1 MPSEH
6 CCCHDDEEEGG
17 GEEWLEIAVRGER
30 KIGERDRRQQ
40 GTKWEKGEKWT
51 KLDGYVYEK
60 NIVAVKN
67 RLKIATIHKQKLLEF
82 AMLMSQFNWIEISK
96 LMHFKKIENQNESF
110 KNLEA
115 KLNLLKLFGY
125 QIDN

>member
-30 KIGERDRRQQ
+30 KIGERDRHQQ
-40 GTKWEKGEKWT
+40 GTKWEKGKKWT

-96 LMHFKKIENQNESF
+96 LMHLKKLRI
-110 KNLEA
+110 KM
-115 KLNLLKLFGY
+115 NLLKTY
-125 QIDN
+125 RPN